1 MGTEGVQKR
10 LPGGGFW
17 RQLAVGVGWRG
28 ALSREPGK
36 NSASG
41 NILTAAEGFPAGET
55 SSLPKE
61 LGPRPETVWGSPAPG
76 RRLSPWQL
84 QTCWMKQ
91 SCWHTGQARG
101 SLVEQKA
108 SDQGPIPESELGKL
122 PGVSE
127 HQRLPLSR
135 QARVK
140 VRIDLTVYVRG
151 LALGRCSASANG
163 SSPGAPTG
171 WGGRSRTGNP
181 TPAHRGQRQG
191 WLQPRPAAFHWIRV
205 GFLPLCS

>member
-1 MGTEGVQKR
+1 MSGDRRGNKLQFPPRGDHGNRGCSEEASWRR
-10 LPGGGFW
+10 LW
-17 RQLAVGVGWRG
+17 RQLAVGVGWKG

-36 NSASG
+36 SSASG

-76 RRLSPWQL
+76 RRLSLWQL

-108 SDQGPIPESELGKL
+108 SNQGPIPESELGEL

-127 HQRLPLSR
+127 HQRLPLS
-135 QARVK
+135 VK
-140 VRIDLTVYVRG
+140 
-151 LALGRCSASANG
+151 
-163 SSPGAPTG
+163 PE
-171 WGGRSRTGNP
+171 SR
-181 TPAHRGQRQG
+181 
-191 WLQPRPAAFHWIRV
+191 
-205 GFLPLCS
+205 